1 MNEAYFQLRWPSE
14 GLALWGFAHQVMN
27 YRYHWHQNEYELSIL
42 LGGSQEFCLDRQSYF
57 LEEDD
62 VILIGPGTG
71 HASFGRQADTCAL
84 VFHISQEAFKPFS
97 RKGCAFQFPHSPSG
111 AETRQDPRYCRIRFY
126 AAQIC
131 QAALFHGPFSDLT
144 AKASAQL
151 LLATMC
157 TMFDHQT
164 IRAVT
169 EMDKEPM
176 EAMRGLITYM
186 EQHYREKITL
196 DELAAYSGYNR
207 TYISTLF
214 KNTIGINFYEYL
226 TRLRLQQAIQD
237 LTVTS
242 KNLTDIAL
250 DNGFPDLKSF
260 NTRFKEVLHRSPSQY
275 RSILSPDQIVT
286 SGKRRLI
293 SEDHPILTRKLAE
306 YLRLPSTK
314 TSP

>member
-84 VFHISQEAFKPFS
+84 VFHISQEAFKPFA

-111 AETRQDPRYCRIRFY
+111 AETREAPRYCRIRFY

-131 QAALFHGPFSDLT
+131 EAALSHGPFSDLT
-144 AKASAQL
+144 ARASAQL

-164 IRAVT
+164 VRAVT
-169 EMDKEPM
+169 EQDKEPM

-214 KNTIGINFYEYL
+214 KNTIGVNFYEYL

-260 NTRFKEVLHRSPSQY
+260 NARFKEVLHRSPSQY

-293 SEDHPILTRKLAE
+293 SEDHPLLTRKLAE